1 MEKNAKTWAFH
12 DIGSLLKKKK
22 KSPSLYLETRQYLS

>member
-12 DIGSLLKKKK
+12 DIGSLLKKK
-22 KSPSLYLETRQYLS
+22 SPSLYLETRQYLS

>member
-1 MEKNAKTWAFH
+1 MQKPELFMILEAF
-12 DIGSLLKKKK
+12 LKK